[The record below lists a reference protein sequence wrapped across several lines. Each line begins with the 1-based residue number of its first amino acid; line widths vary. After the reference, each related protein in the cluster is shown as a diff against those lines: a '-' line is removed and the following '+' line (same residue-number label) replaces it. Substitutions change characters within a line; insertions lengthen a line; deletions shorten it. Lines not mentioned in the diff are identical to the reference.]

1 MTAWRPCPSESLVL
15 ISSAFGKEMIKDAL
29 PFFLKIQL
37 LEIDS
42 KVIIT
47 LLKKMYTQ
55 NFITTKFMK
64 VKTEL

>member
-1 MTAWRPCPSESLVL
+1 
-15 ISSAFGKEMIKDAL
+15 MIKDAL

>member
-1 MTAWRPCPSESLVL
+1 
-15 ISSAFGKEMIKDAL
+15 MIKDTL
-29 PFFLKIQL
+29 PFFLIIQL
-37 LEIDS
+37 LEIDP

-55 NFITTKFMK
+55 NFITTGFMK